1 MKKNNI
7 IVQESTQVVL
17 NRSQSLLDITRNI
30 LKNSSRNL
38 TIKQNQDL
46 TLADDNFILIKAG
59 IFMMGCED
67 EDAYDGEKP
76 LHKVII
82 KKDFYMCRY
91 QVTMKEYM
99 DFANESKSHY
109 PEWAEEGSDYNLK
122 TGDDDHYKG
131 QNFNDDAPVMGIGW
145 EDAKAYCLW
154 RSKKEGKNYNL
165 PTEAQWEY
173 ACRAG
178 TTTPYSFGDDSSK
191 LKEYAWYNDNAKG
204 KAHPVGDKKPNPWGL
219 YDMHGNIWEFCEDEW
234 SDSYDVTPRD
244 GSANKSGS
252 SSHVVRGGSW
262 YDGNRNCR
270 SSFRNSWFYRYNNS
284 GFRVVVVQ

>member
-7 IVQESTQVVL
+7 IVQESTEVVL
-17 NRSQSLLDITRNI
+17 KRSQSLLDITRNI

-38 TIKQNQDL
+38 TVKKNQEL
-46 TLADDNFILIKAG
+46 TLVDDNFILIKAG
-59 IFMMGCED
+59 SFMMGSED
-67 EDAYDGEKP
+67 ESEHEKP
-76 LHKVII
+76 VHQVNI
-82 KKDFYMCRY
+82 KKDFYMCKY

-109 PEWAEEGSDYNLK
+109 PEWAEEGNSYNLK
-122 TGDDDHYKG
+122 TGYDDHYKG
-131 QNFNDDAPVMGIGW
+131 QNFNDDAPVMGIAW
-145 EDAKAYCLW
+145 EDAKAYCSW
-154 RSKKEGKNYNL
+154 RSKKEGKNYKL

-178 TTTPYSFGDDSSK
+178 TTTKYSFGDESSN
-191 LKEYAWYNDNAKG
+191 LKKYAWYNDNAKG

-219 YDMHGNIWEFCEDEW
+219 YDMHGNVWEWCEDEW
-234 SDSYDVTPRD
+234 SDDYETTPRD

-262 YDGNRNCR
+262 VNDFRDCR
-270 SSFRNSWFYRYNNS
+270 SSDRNGRIGGRNYIN
-284 GFRVVVVQ
+284 GFRVVVAL